1 MTSKTFAYVRISSKE
16 QNIDR
21 QIDAMHSLGI
31 DDRDIFID
39 KQSGKDTDRPQYQLL
54 KAVVREGDTVLFDSI
69 TRLSRNMDDIKKE
82 YSEFSA
88 RGINLQFLKEPML
101 DTSNDTS
108 DVMRQAINDI
118 ILTILGAFAQKE
130 REEIRQRQKE
140 GIEAARRRGKHLG
153 RPKVRL
159 TEELVKQFNQLYPR
173 WKNGELTAVALMKEM
188 GLKRNTFYNKVKLYE
203 QRLIKE
209 VIIYIKIKYLL

>member
-39 KQSGKDTDRPQYQLL
+39 KQSGKDTDRPQYQFL
-54 KAVVREGDTVLFDSI
+54 KAVVREGDTVVFDSL

-82 YSEFSA
+82 YSEFNDK
-88 RGINLQFLKEPML
+88 GINLQFLKEPML
-101 DTSNDTS
+101 NTSNDTS
-108 DVMRQAINDI
+108 DVMRKAINDI

-130 REEIRQRQKE
+130 REEIRERQRE

-153 RPKVRL
+153 RPKAEL
-159 TEELVKQFNQLYPR
+159 TKEQLEQFNKFYLI
-173 WKNGELTAVALMKEM
+173 WKSGEMTAVALMNVME
-188 GLKRNTFYNKVKLYE
+188 LKRNTFYNKVKLYE
-203 QRLIKE
+203 KQLSSI
-209 VIIYIKIKYLL
+209 